1 MSGQDI
7 DAEAMKSNQAAGK
20 TYLEGVK
27 TGTLVVNC
35 GQGMVADFFPKIVQ
49 WQREN
54 NYTGFVC
61 VEQETFDRRNT
72 AENMA
77 INQRYLTDLYQ
88 GWIAFN
94 SMTFV

>member
-1 MSGQDI
+1 MH
-7 DAEAMKSNQAAGK
+7 SNQASGQ

-27 TGTLVVNC
+27 SGSLVVNC
-35 GQGMVADFFPKIVQ
+35 GQGMAAKFFPEIVN

-54 NYTGFVC
+54 AYKGFVC
-61 VEQETFDRRNT
+61 VEQETFDRSST

-88 GWIAFN
+88 GTN
-94 SMTFV
+94 